1 MTIIEKEEC
10 EFYARTDKAYTFKTT
25 VDIMKNLLHKVLHL
39 KITRE
44 GLFSSQGETDPYLRA
59 NGQTKP
65 HHLLKAYYKA
75 DSWNT
80 YYCSKSRSIELN
92 LIELCNICKNI
103 KKKFNLLLYIKKD
116 LPNRLYIIPLPP
128 SINYEDYNHLARR
141 LPITDIS
148 LSFSTENCE
157 FNYQFHNGL
166 TSNIFHSMCKNFAG
180 AKCAIFSFLM
190 YPSGRI
196 FCTSEGIFSDCL
208 FENGKGTEEE
218 RKHEEK
224 YRRYIEHSLEKNEE
238 DDDLEDNIDEIEKLS
253 SFSFYTGTFN
263 CRFLK
268 EIQKLNGYGSIVHI
282 YADPIDQDNED
293 PSRPLCFKCTAP
305 DSFVLEIYVKS
316 NEQVKYEEGKNLE
329 Y

>member
-39 KITRE
+39 KITQQ
-44 GLFSSQGETDPYLRA
+44 GIFSSQGEADPRPQ
-59 NGQTKP
+59 QTPKPHKP
-65 HHLLKAYYKA
+65 HHLLKASYKA
-75 DSWNT
+75 DSWNI
-80 YYCSKSRSIELN
+80 YYCSKPRSIELN
-92 LIELCNICKNI
+92 LVELCNICKNI

-116 LPNRLYIIPLPP
+116 LPSRLYIIPLPP

-148 LSFSTENCE
+148 LSFSTETSLSD
-157 FNYQFHNGL
+157 YQFHNGL

-180 AKCAIFSFLM
+180 AKCTIFSFLM
-190 YPSGRI
+190 YPSGRV
-196 FCTSEGIFSDCL
+196 FCTSEGTFSDCL

-224 YRRYIEHSLEKNEE
+224 FRRYIEHSLEKTEE
-238 DDDLEDNIDEIEKLS
+238 DEDLEDNLDEIEKLS

-268 EIQKLNGYGSIVHI
+268 EIQKLNGYGAIIHI
-282 YADPIDQDNED
+282 YADPIDQEKR
-293 PSRPLCFKCTAP
+293 RPQS
-305 DSFVLEIYVKS
+305 SFVF
-316 NEQVKYEEGKNLE
+316 
-329 Y
+329 